1 MTTNPLAALTTGLEG
16 ASDAKLLEVV
26 AILDRLADRGP
37 ADQLLQPVRARLA
50 RLRPPRPLTLRR
62 VLVLPFE
69 DLLVQAGDYQPE
81 RRRLSRATLRPLLD
95 IALSGLEPGLARTLE
110 AAARGRDMREG
121 DVVLSVGERLWPAAH
136 RALVARLAANTP
148 APEAAAQLAAV
159 AELLPLAHA
168 IVTTLWEL
176 PPRPMGPLSPE
187 AVGIAARL
195 VEAAHRR
202 GPDPAWWVLELL
214 LARSRSPD
222 VILAPLRSSGLG
234 LPRQERDAVVAR
246 IVRGRVAEL
255 RAAAERLE
263 GGGDEPARADD
274 LVELVSELDA
284 LDERWCGGQLDRA
297 ALRQVRQAAG
307 RMVERHL
314 DRELGGAMPAA
325 VRELAAAGGLE
336 DAAVEE
342 VEAAARSAR
351 RLALAGSRLGLAP
364 SAEELLDPYLDGVR
378 AALVGGPVLRAGT
391 RTTPGL
397 MDQLRVVEI
406 LFGPELAVQC
416 YREAIGAS
424 GAP

>member
-136 RALVARLAANTP
+136 RALVARLAADAPT
-148 APEAAAQLAAV
+148 PEAAAQLAAV

-187 AVGIAARL
+187 AVGIAA
-195 VEAAHRR
+195 
-202 GPDPAWWVLELL
+202 PA
-214 LARSRSPD
+214 
-222 VILAPLRSSGLG
+222 
-234 LPRQERDAVVAR
+234 
-246 IVRGRVAEL
+246 
-255 RAAAERLE
+255 
-263 GGGDEPARADD
+263 GGGRPPARAG
-274 LVELVSELDA
+274 S
-284 LDERWCGGQLDRA
+284 RPGGCWSCCSPARA
-297 ALRQVRQAAG
+297 RPTSSS
-307 RMVERHL
+307 H
-314 DRELGGAMPAA
+314 
-325 VRELAAAGGLE
+325 
-336 DAAVEE
+336 
-342 VEAAARSAR
+342 RSAR
-351 RLALAGSRLGLAP
+351 PGSACRARSGTRPWRGSCAVGSPSCARPP
-364 SAEELLDPYLDGVR
+364 SASR
-378 AALVGGPVLRAGT
+378 AAGT
-391 RTTPGL
+391 SP
-397 MDQLRVVEI
+397 
-406 LFGPELAVQC
+406 P
-416 YREAIGAS
+416 
-424 GAP
+424 APTIWST